1 MNRIVHKWRKNAA
14 EEVRV
19 SLDEYKGIDLLHIRV
34 FALPVTGEG
43 EAKPTPKG
51 IAIRVEQF
59 PELVRGIERVKK
71 ELGKTREEE

>member
-1 MNRIVHKWRKNAA
+1 MSKTIHKWQKNAA

-19 SLDEYKGIDLLHIRV
+19 SLEEYKGIDLVDIRAFV
-34 FALPVTGEG
+34 LPATGEG

-59 PELVRGIERVKK
+59 PELEKGIEKVKK
-71 ELGKTREEE
+71 VLDIAGHE

>member
-1 MNRIVHKWRKNAA
+1 MSKTIYTWRKNAG

-19 SLDEYKGIDLLHIRV
+19 SLEEYKGLELLDIR
-34 FALPVTGEG
+34 AYTLPTAGR

-59 PELVRGIERVKK
+59 PELMKGIEKVKK
-71 ELGKTREEE
+71 ELDIAGR